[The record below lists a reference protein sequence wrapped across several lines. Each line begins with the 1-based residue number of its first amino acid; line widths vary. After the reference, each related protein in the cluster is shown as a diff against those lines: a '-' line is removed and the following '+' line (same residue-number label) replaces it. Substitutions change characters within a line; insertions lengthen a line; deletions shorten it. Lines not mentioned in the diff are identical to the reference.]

1 MTTLQLNEELQ
12 RQLGYI
18 SNDADLMKKAI
29 AYIKK
34 LGRLRNKAYG
44 QEALDKDM
52 DELLAAFRTEQIA
65 QEDIDRECESVRE
78 ERYDGRR

>member
-18 SNDADLMKKAI
+18 SNDADLMRKAI

-34 LGRLRNKAYG
+34 LGRLRNKAE
-44 QEALDKDM
+44 QEALEKDM
-52 DELLAAFRTEQIA
+52 DELLTAFRTEKIS
-65 QEDIDRECESVRE
+65 QETIDSECEAVRE
-78 ERYDGRR
+78 MRYEGRL